1 MWRFFNIP
9 RGKETSA
16 DTWTERNSARYGG
29 GGSWSTYTLDMASG
43 EVFVPVGNPAPDFMP
58 GHRPG
63 ANLFTNSLVVL
74 DARTSALK
82 WWHQMAPND
91 ELDLDIG
98 ASPMLYWNTKGEP
111 MVAARQQ
118 GRACV
123 WRKSRDPPTG
133 LHDPDHHHREADSG
147 ARCQGRAY
155 LSGCTRW
162 GRMNGTG

>member
-1 MWRFFNIP
+1 MWRFFTIP
-9 RGKETSA
+9 RGKETGA

-43 EVFVPVGNPAPDFMP
+43 EVFVPVGNPAPDFIP

-91 ELDLDIG
+91 GLDLDIG

-111 MVAARQQ
+111 MVALGSKDGHVYGVNRETHQ
-118 GRACV
+118 RV
-123 WRKSRDPPTG
+123 YMTPITTIEKPTQA
-133 LHDPDHHHREADSG
+133 PDAKGVHTCPG
-147 ARCQGRAY
+147 ALG
-155 LSGCTRW
+155 GVE
-162 GRMNGTG
+162 